1 MRIGYARKSTAE
13 QDLAHQIDALYEAG
27 CEQVYQE
34 QVSRGGERR
43 RKSGTPELDNCLRA
57 LRTGDTL
64 VVWALDRLG
73 GSLRDLVNLME
84 DLQLREINFESL
96 KENIDTSSFAG
107 ELYLQLI
114 AIFSNFEHNRNR
126 ERTLSGLAA
135 ARARGRIGGRP
146 PSLSADQIK
155 EIDVLVAS
163 EVFTIG
169 DIARRYD
176 VSRQTIYNRHKK
188 LATK

>member
-1 MRIGYARKSTAE
+1 M
-13 QDLAHQIDALYEAG
+13 
-27 CEQVYQE
+27 
-34 QVSRGGERR
+34 
-43 RKSGTPELDNCLRA
+43 
-57 LRTGDTL
+57 

-96 KENIDTSSFAG
+96 QENIDTSSFAG

-114 AIFSNFEHNRNR
+114 TIFSNFEHNRNR

-135 ARARGRIGGRP
+135 ARARGGIGGRP
-146 PSLSADQIK
+146 SSLSADQIK

-163 EVFTIG
+163 QAFTIG
-169 DIARRYD
+169 DI
-176 VSRQTIYNRHKK
+176 V
-188 LATK
+188 